1 MNGTDQ
7 WHQHNGNRMPPG
19 YPPYYG
25 RPPQRK
31 SKWLAGLLSFLI
43 PGVGHMYVGRMIKAI
58 FIMLMIAGV
67 ITGIVQ
73 VAIFGDSVLS
83 IVLLSLL
90 LPIIYFYSLF
100 DAIQSADG
108 VNEKLAVAEWQRNA
122 GYPYGHERPGQSH
135 RPVQPMQSH
144 QSYRQHE
151 QHQPRQTQ
159 QPPFPEL
166 RGFPLKKLALL
177 AIVILLVVFLAQ
189 ETWSEWK
196 IESTLSIIGA
206 VLLIGAG
213 IVMWAWELRGP
224 HSPQEPMQPPIHQ
237 GPQGSS
243 DPER

>member
-1 MNGTDQ
+1 MNETDPWQ
-7 WHQHNGNRMPPG
+7 QDRGYRTPQG

-25 RPPQRK
+25 RPPHRK

-43 PGVGHMYVGRMIKAI
+43 PGVGHMYVGKMIKAI

-73 VAIFGDSVLS
+73 VAMAGSNALS

-100 DAIQSADG
+100 DAIQSADS
-108 VNEKLAVAEWQRNA
+108 VNARLAAAEWHGNA
-122 GYPYGHERPGQSH
+122 GYPNGYSQPMPPQQ
-135 RPVQPMQSH
+135 PVQHHVPMQPPQ
-144 QSYRQHE
+144 QS
-151 QHQPRQTQ
+151 
-159 QPPFPEL
+159 PFPEL
-166 RGFPLKKLALL
+166 KGVPLKKMALL
-177 AIVILLVVFLAQ
+177 AIVFLLVIIIAE
-189 ETWSEWK
+189 ETWSGWK

-224 HSPQEPMQPPIHQ
+224 H
-237 GPQGSS
+237 GPNGPNGPNGPGQ
-243 DPER
+243 